1 MAGCEVGH
9 KKTREVRS
17 HFSLRI
23 RPALNFPSPHLYLNL
38 IMAKQW
44 LDGEC
49 PSSEGEEDVVLVRD
63 VWEAWEEDER
73 QIAAWEE
80 GRQNIAELHA
90 WHREQEALREEEV
103 LPVPNP
109 NGEEEALPVPNPEG
123 EQPQP
128 QAAAYPKGDQPQLDP
143 EGDQPQLPVWFPV
156 WPAPEPPPPPP
167 LEQAWGPAGPPGLP
181 PPPPPKA
188 EPAAAAPSQPK
199 AKPAAKPPPPLPG
212 APNPADLRAV
222 ANRWGL
228 AEWQWIHPDDIYQT
242 KRVRWCWAGNCQR
255 CGFRQQSDWGY
266 GHVDRLPGWS
276 RQLAHC
282 PRCMGYDVQQQPP
295 AP

>member
-1 MAGCEVGH
+1 MAWRRVVDCSSAGCEVGH

-63 VWEAWEEDER
+63 VLEAWEEDDR

-109 NGEEEALPVPNPEG
+109 NGEDEALPVPNPNG
-123 EQPQP
+123 EEPQP
-128 QAAAYPKGDQPQLDP
+128 QAATYPKGDQPQPNPNGCQPGMPQMTAEQWRLQNAKRNMHIMLN
-143 EGDQPQLPVWFPV
+143 EGAEVTVLRWARPKQKCRPVRNR
-156 WPAPEPPPPPP
+156 
-167 LEQAWGPAGPPGLP
+167 LRQRPGLINAMIREAWRRSTGGSLVQVP
-181 PPPPPKA
+181 VQA
-188 EPAAAAPSQPK
+188 GSLSAPL
-199 AKPAAKPPPPLPG
+199 AW
-212 APNPADLRAV
+212 V
-222 ANRWGL
+222 AG
-228 AEWQWIHPDDIYQT
+228 
-242 KRVRWCWAGNCQR
+242 
-255 CGFRQQSDWGY
+255 
-266 GHVDRLPGWS
+266 
-276 RQLAHC
+276 
-282 PRCMGYDVQQQPP
+282 
-295 AP
+295 